1 MGQSK
6 DVCHLYY
13 TEDMDYIL
21 DNCDIEIDDRNKIED
36 LDKFK
41 RQLESQGLMNEK
53 LEEFINNYIQFDN
66 N

>member
-1 MGQSK
+1 MSQSK
-6 DVCHLYY
+6 DVYHLYY
-13 TEDMDYIL
+13 TGDMDYIL